1 MKTIISFAIN
11 PRLGLAFAAI
21 GAALAGCST
30 VKDISPFSSNVPYAQ
45 DISPT
50 MARPASPEIP
60 VYKAAPAA
68 APAIKPAPVPSP
80 PPPPQPAPSP
90 QSSIAPTPSP
100 VAMAAAPAPVEK
112 TVVAQKAGEI
122 QSPSPSPEE
131 KHTFKD
137 DGTYPNLAQVPARPV
152 NMPTFLEAAAVE
164 KSLVGDRDNAKDA
177 VPDSP
182 ASPAVD
188 SVTSPA
194 SVAVAQATATP
205 LKTTTI
211 AARIEDGS
219 PCLSQKTVDADPTA
233 ILRFEIGSSSLTS
246 DDLQILADSLPAV
259 RQSKGAI
266 RILGHGD
273 TEPGAAQAAGRFDLA
288 ASRAGAVAQAL
299 AGFGIPA
306 PRIALGV
313 ACTDAS
319 MAGASVQLYTSE
331 S

>member
-1 MKTIISFAIN
+1 
-11 PRLGLAFAAI
+11 
-21 GAALAGCST
+21 
-30 VKDISPFSSNVPYAQ
+30 
-45 DISPT
+45 
-50 MARPASPEIP
+50 
-60 VYKAAPAA
+60 
-68 APAIKPAPVPSP
+68 
-80 PPPPQPAPSP
+80 
-90 QSSIAPTPSP
+90 
-100 VAMAAAPAPVEK
+100 MAAAPAPVENP
-112 TVVAQKAGEI
+112 VAARKAD
-122 QSPSPSPEE
+122 QPQASPLSDEE

-164 KSLVGDRDNAKDA
+164 KSLVGDREKAKEP

-188 SVTSPA
+188 SVTSPVNPA
-194 SVAVAQATATP
+194 PATTANLTPPKATP
-205 LKTTTI
+205 V
-211 AARIEDGS
+211 AARVEDGS
-219 PCLSQKTVDADPTA
+219 PCLSQKPVDADPIA

-246 DDLQILADSLPAV
+246 DDLQILADSLPTV

-273 TEPGAAQAAGRFDLA
+273 TEPGAAQAAVRFDLA
-288 ASRAGAVAQAL
+288 ASRADAVAQAL

>member
-1 MKTIISFAIN
+1 
-11 PRLGLAFAAI
+11 
-21 GAALAGCST
+21 
-30 VKDISPFSSNVPYAQ
+30 
-45 DISPT
+45 
-50 MARPASPEIP
+50 
-60 VYKAAPAA
+60 
-68 APAIKPAPVPSP
+68 
-80 PPPPQPAPSP
+80 
-90 QSSIAPTPSP
+90 
-100 VAMAAAPAPVEK
+100 MAAAPVPVEK
-112 TVVAQKAGEI
+112 TAEVQKAE
-122 QSPSPSPEE
+122 QTKVPPLSDEE
-131 KHTFKD
+131 RHTFKD
-137 DGTYPNLAQVPARPV
+137 NGTYPNLAQVPARPA

-164 KSLVGDRDNAKDA
+164 KSLIGNREKAKDA

-188 SVTSPA
+188 SVMSPETPA
-194 SVAVAQATATP
+194 AAKPDVTPPKAVTV
-205 LKTTTI
+205 
-211 AARIEDGS
+211 AARVEDGS
-219 PCLSQKTVDADPTA
+219 PCLSQKPVDADPTA

-319 MAGASVQLYTSE
+319 MAGIGTALHIRILISGRFLINDPILING
-331 S
+331 

>member
-1 MKTIISFAIN
+1 
-11 PRLGLAFAAI
+11 
-21 GAALAGCST
+21 
-30 VKDISPFSSNVPYAQ
+30 
-45 DISPT
+45 
-50 MARPASPEIP
+50 
-60 VYKAAPAA
+60 
-68 APAIKPAPVPSP
+68 
-80 PPPPQPAPSP
+80 
-90 QSSIAPTPSP
+90 
-100 VAMAAAPAPVEK
+100 MAAAPAPVEK
-112 TVVAQKAGEI
+112 TAQVQKADQT
-122 QSPSPSPEE
+122 QSPLSSPEE

-164 KSLVGDRDNAKDA
+164 KSLVGDREKAKDA

-188 SVTSPA
+188 SVMSAAGPA
-194 SVAVAQATATP
+194 IATAVTPPQATP
-205 LKTTTI
+205 V
-211 AARIEDGS
+211 AARVEDGS
-219 PCLSQKTVDADPTA
+219 PCLSQKPVDADPTA

-288 ASRAGAVAQAL
+288 ASRASAVAQAL

-319 MAGASVQLYTSE
+319 IAGASVQLYTSE